1 MTIVEAAHVIR
12 DGVSVQEIAS
22 RYGYTPNRSGYIP
35 CPFHAEKT
43 ASLKLH
49 KSGWYCYGCGKGGS
63 VIDFVMLHEGYN
75 FAQAV
80 KAIDGNLGLGL
91 LEVKR
96 VSLLADI
103 KQGKM
108 QANFDKV
115 KEQIKDAINDTIR
128 LASGLLRQ
136 HWIVY
141 RDAWSTPAKERTGAQ
156 WDAMINEREWCMYYE
171 DIIAELMKQHEDV
184 IAWRITPPSRH
195 LA

>member
-12 DGVSVQEIAS
+12 DGVSAQEIAS

-103 KQGKM
+103 KQSKM

-128 LASGLLRQ
+128 LASGLLCQ

-171 DIIAELMKQHEDV
+171 DIIAELMKQHEEV
-184 IAWRITPPSRH
+184 IAWRITPQNPHS
-195 LA
+195 A